1 MQNWEMNPVVIKN
14 DRYKSA
20 EIAYMEIQKYC
31 KVKGYMFFSDMTEEE
46 FVNLT
51 KIMFKVP
58 GWLVP
63 LDRKEEFILD
73 SKLGKYRDKWKD
85 CYLILGVFHA
95 FEDDGKWYFSV
106 NIDGKNMGMPAYK
119 KLEK

>member
-1 MQNWEMNPVVIKN
+1 MIDIKAL
-14 DRYKSA
+14 KQH
-20 EIAYMEIQKYC
+20 IWKYRNT
-31 KVKGYMFFSDMTEEE
+31 VKLEE

-58 GWLVP
+58 EWLVP

>member
-31 KVKGYMFFSDMTEEE
+31 KVKGYMFFPDMTEEE

-63 LDRKEEFILD
+63 MDRKEEFISD
-73 SKLGKYRDKWKD
+73 RKLGKYRDKWKD

-106 NIDGKNMGMPAYK
+106 NIDGKNMEIPAYK

>member
-31 KVKGYMFFSDMTEEE
+31 KVKGYMFFPDMTEEE

-63 LDRKEEFILD
+63 LDRKEEFISD
-73 SKLGKYRDKWKD
+73 SKLRKYWDKWKD

-106 NIDGKNMGMPAYK
+106 NIDGKNM
-119 KLEK
+119 EK

>member
-1 MQNWEMNPVVIKN
+1 MQKWKTNPEVIKN

-73 SKLGKYRDKWKD
+73 RKLGKYRDKWND
-85 CYLILGVFHA
+85 FYLSLGVFHA

-106 NIDGKNMGMPAYK
+106 NIDGKNI
-119 KLEK
+119 EK

>member
-1 MQNWEMNPVVIKN
+1 MQKWKPNPEVIKN

-31 KVKGYMFFSDMTEEE
+31 KVKRYMFFQDMTEEE
-46 FVNLT
+46 FVNIT

-63 LDRKEEFILD
+63 LDRKEEFISD
-73 SKLGKYRDKWKD
+73 RELGKYRDKWKD

-106 NIDGKNMGMPAYK
+106 NIDGKNMEILAYK

>member
-20 EIAYMEIQKYC
+20 EIAYMEIQKYS
-31 KVKGYMFFSDMTEEE
+31 KVKGYMFFPDMTEEE

-58 GWLVP
+58 GWLVL

-85 CYLILGVFHA
+85 CYLILGVFRA
-95 FEDDGKWYFSV
+95 FEDDGK
-106 NIDGKNMGMPAYK
+106 
-119 KLEK
+119 